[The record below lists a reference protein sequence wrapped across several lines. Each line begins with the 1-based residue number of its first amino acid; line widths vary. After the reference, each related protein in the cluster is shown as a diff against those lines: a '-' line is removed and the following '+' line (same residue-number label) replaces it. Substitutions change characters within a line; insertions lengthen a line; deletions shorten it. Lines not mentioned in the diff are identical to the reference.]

1 MSVRQTV
8 ARSKVRSD
16 CGVPPGS
23 GVLGSA
29 AGPTKVAEVI
39 QCAQSAA
46 SWSDAEAKK
55 VQATTREGDRGVR
68 RYERLALLGA
78 GKLA

>member
-8 ARSKVRSD
+8 ARSKVRSV

-23 GVLGSA
+23 GVGSA